1 MEKSFLLRKTK
12 RDLVLNISKD
22 SLNSKDKIQ
31 ILRNIKNMKNQLIG
45 KDDISKYNNLIQLL
59 KGNKNEI
66 DKKKFQEYSGING
79 IKSITSLKEK
89 IYAKYHIY

>member
-12 RDLVLNISKD
+12 RDLILNISKD

-31 ILRNIKNMKNQLIG
+31 ILRNIKNIKNQLIG

-66 DKKKFQEYSGING
+66 DKKKISRIFRN
-79 IKSITSLKEK
+79 KWN
-89 IYAKYHIY
+89 